1 MQTVS
6 MDPVE
11 VSSIDRNVKSDL
23 SSDNFPFSK
32 FGEIFDVAKNAKIN
46 RIIN

>member
-23 SSDNFPFSK
+23 SSDNFSK